1 MKNNALKNDVTKN
14 EGASERAVALVNE
27 TLDVMRRTECVPDS
41 PLNTSLTAEMRRKC
55 RRYARLLR
63 EQKAE
68 PRYRNLHT
76 AEELAGIY
84 KRAAKR
90 DEIRDQGKRVL
101 HRLSLE
107 LTRIRKENAAEVEKA
122 MVVLVREAARLAEE
136 QGPGSEAAHRFR
148 LMLFLAWVAR
158 QSRNHSRKSRDP
170 FRLRVSAAQ
179 DPSVQARYEL
189 TAAEVLAAPPPDEAV
204 IAIPPEGEGSGRPRV
219 FLRIGLGEA
228 AWIGS
233 FEIGHMS
240 VSTIVM
246 MPDDKHLFVSA
257 KGAGYIIELKSRAL
271 VEEIGTDIAGVM
283 SDYAR
288 TLFIVDHDGRRL
300 EAFGKNGR
308 LWKTDIISF
317 QGFRDTAITDTSIT
331 GELRHPSRPGWTR
344 FSVGLA
350 TGEVGFGVG
359 GEGSRLFE

>member
-14 EGASERAVALVNE
+14 ESPAERAVALVNE

-41 PLNTSLTAEMRRKC
+41 PLNTFLTAEMRRKC

-63 EQKAE
+63 EEKAE

-84 KRAAKR
+84 ERAAKR

-122 MVVLVREAARLAEE
+122 MVMLVREAARLAEE

-148 LMLFLAWVAR
+148 LILFLAWVAR
-158 QSRNHSRKSRDP
+158 QSRNHSRKSRAP

-189 TAAEVLAAPPPDEAV
+189 TAAEVLAAPPPHEAV

-219 FLRIGLGEA
+219 FLRIGVGES

-233 FEIGHMS
+233 FEIGHMNVGT
-240 VSTIVM
+240 VSLL
-246 MPDDKHLFVSA
+246 PDGKHLFVSA
-257 KGAGYIIELKSRAL
+257 KGAGYIIDLESRTL
-271 VEEIGTDIAGVM
+271 VDVVGLHVAGVRVDA
-283 SDYAR
+283 SR
-288 TLFIVDHDGRRL
+288 TVFLIDHDGMRL
-300 EAFGKNGR
+300 EAFGKTGR
-308 LWKTDIISF
+308 LWKTDPISF
-317 QGFRDTAITDTSIT
+317 RGFRNTAITDTSVI
-331 GELRHPSRPGWTR
+331 GEARHPSRPGWAA
-344 FSVGLA
+344 FCVDVA
-350 TGEVGFGVG
+350 TGEVRFGDA
-359 GEGSRLFE
+359 R